1 MSPEELTQPTPTP
14 EPAPAPPAPPAP
26 EPPAPVPAP
35 EPEARVEKSQ
45 FDAMA
50 SRLSRGPSPL
60 ETLAAD
66 APREPTRE
74 PRDQPSR
81 PAASPL
87 PAPVPPPPTT
97 PDAPKRWAGRYQT
110 PEELEQAY
118 KDSES
123 RSTRAVESAQ
133 KLERLLLA
141 SLEGRQAQPGQPAA
155 PTQAPRPIAPAQP
168 WDRQTAIA
176 AIKEEAA
183 RLGLDDP
190 QADPQRYYHAMTA
203 AILQDPETRGYL
215 VAAAL
220 EAMQQRTM
228 QERQIQTLQTA
239 FYQQYPDLR
248 EVRPEFLRHVA
259 VEAEARLARAA
270 PDTYGSAEFVKQ
282 WFEETAR
289 EARQVFRVPTA
300 SANGGDGTA
309 SGPRQSQPVAPTA
322 PSAKPRGAP
331 FAESPSPRPTEPA
344 LTGQDFHLNRVFGR
358 RG

>member
-1 MSPEELTQPTPTP
+1 MTPEEFTPTPTPTP

-26 EPPAPVPAP
+26 EPPAPEPGPSP
-35 EPEARVEKSQ
+35 EPTVEKGQ

-50 SRLSRGPSPL
+50 SMLSRGPSPL
-60 ETLAAD
+60 EAMAA
-66 APREPTRE
+66 EPPPAE
-74 PRDQPSR
+74 PRDQPGR
-81 PAASPL
+81 RAASPS
-87 PAPVPPPPTT
+87 PAPATPAPTT
-97 PDAPKRWAGRYQT
+97 LDAPKRWAGRYQT
-110 PEELEQAY
+110 PEELEQAF
-118 KDSES
+118 KESES

-155 PTQAPRPIAPAQP
+155 PTPAPRPVAPAQP
-168 WDRQTAIA
+168 WDRQSAIA
-176 AIKEEAA
+176 AIREESA

-190 QADPQRYYHAMTA
+190 QADPQRYYRAMA
-203 AILQDPETRGYL
+203 AAMLQDDETRGQL

-220 EAMQQRTM
+220 EAMQYRTA

-239 FYQQYPDLR
+239 FYTQYPDLR

-259 VEAEARLARAA
+259 VETEARLAQAA
-270 PDTYGSAEFVKQ
+270 PQSYGSPEFVKQ

-309 SGPRQSQPVAPTA
+309 SGPRPPQSAAPTA

-344 LTGQDFHLNRVFGR
+344 LTGQDFHLNRVFAR
-358 RG
+358 RSG